1 MNINQLVFRNLK
13 KNLKN
18 YYLYV
23 FALVFSVALYFS
35 FVTLQYSPALDDV
48 KGSIKGGASI
58 KAASVL
64 LIAIVGIFLLYANSI
79 FIKRRGREIGLLQL
93 IGMTKQKIS
102 KLLNAENFILYVVS
116 MAIGIIAGFIGS
128 KLMLMVLFKV
138 TGVNAIANLH
148 FSGMAL
154 LQTLIVF
161 FVIYGLIML
170 RNRWFIN
177 RQTILSLFRTTSS
190 TEQRVKK
197 ISVFE
202 IIIGVLGI
210 AFISSGYY
218 ISSQL
223 FTGTYTSMLALLL
236 AMIYILAS
244 VIIGTFLF
252 YKGSVSFIANIVRKR
267 KNGYLAIHE
276 VLSLSSI
283 MFRLKSN
290 ALLLTIITTVSA
302 LAIGLLSLSYI
313 SYYSA
318 EKTAE
323 QQIPSHFV
331 MGSEKEAN
339 TFTRALSDKH
349 IAYDL
354 KQVKV
359 IRAKF
364 DAKKLMDM
372 DAELKNM
379 NNEPGILTLPVIS
392 EKNAPNIHVGNNEVI
407 LSGYSDL
414 LKKFMPIKSSGDV
427 KLLIKKP
434 LDLKVLDLKKDYL
447 ISYNFT
453 FGGLPVAVVSQDV
466 FEQLD
471 QQKDPKLQLDQQK
484 YLQFENSLYIA
495 VNIKDKKNLEKA
507 NNVFN
512 SLKLGENSMSQ
523 LASAQQQKQT
533 IGLMMFIVGFLGLSF
548 LVTSG
553 CILYFKQMNESEEE
567 QSSYTILRKLG
578 FTEKDLLKGIRL
590 KQLFNFGIPLVVGL
604 LHSYFAVQ
612 SGWFFFGGEL
622 WTPMLIVMSIY
633 TVLYSIFG
641 FLSVQYYKKVIKE
654 SL

>member
-1 MNINQLVFRNLK
+1 MNINQLIFRNLK

-35 FVTLQYSPALDDV
+35 FVTLQYSPALDGV

-79 FIKRRGREIGLLQL
+79 FIKRRGKEIGLLQL
-93 IGMTKQKIS
+93 IGMTKQKIAR
-102 KLLNAENFILYVVS
+102 LLNAENFILYVTAMV
-116 MAIGIIAGFIGS
+116 IGIIAGFIGS

-161 FVIYGLIML
+161 FIIYGLIML
-170 RNRWFIN
+170 RNRRFIKK
-177 RQTILSLFRTTSS
+177 QTILSLFRTTSS

-202 IIIGVLGI
+202 IIIGVFGI
-210 AFISSGYY
+210 VLISSGYY
-218 ISSQL
+218 ISSKL
-223 FTGTYTSMLALLL
+223 FTGSYTSMLELLL

-302 LAIGLLSLSYI
+302 LAIGLLALSYI

-323 QQIPSHFV
+323 QQIPAHFV
-331 MGSEKEAN
+331 MGSEKEAA

-349 IAYDL
+349 IAYDQ

-359 IRAKF
+359 IQAKF
-364 DAKKLMDM
+364 DAKKIMDS
-372 DAELKNM
+372 ELKNM
-379 NNEPGILTLPVIS
+379 KNDPGVLTLPVIS
-392 EKNAPNIHVGNNEVI
+392 EKNAPNIHVENNEVI

-414 LKKFMPIKSSGDV
+414 LKKFMPIQSSGDV
-427 KLLIKKP
+427 KLLIKEP
-434 LDLKVLDLKKDYL
+434 VDLKVMDMKKDYL

-453 FGGLPVAVVSQDV
+453 FGGLPVAVVSQHV

-471 QQKDPKLQLDQQK
+471 KQKDPKLQ
-484 YLQFENSLYIA
+484 FENSQYNA
-495 VNIKDKKNLEKA
+495 VDIKDDKNLEQA
-507 NNVFN
+507 NRVFT
-512 SLKLGENSMSQ
+512 SLKLSDKSMSQ

-533 IGLMMFIVGFLGLSF
+533 IGLMMFVVGFLGLSF

-590 KQLFNFGIPLVVGL
+590 KQLFNFGIPLIIGL

-612 SGWFFFGGEL
+612 SGWFLFGGEL

-633 TVLYSIFG
+633 TALYSVFG

>member
-1 MNINQLVFRNLK
+1 MNINQLIFRNLK

-48 KGSIKGGASI
+48 KGSIKGGAAI

-93 IGMTKQKIS
+93 IGMTKQKIA
-102 KLLNAENFILYVVS
+102 KLLNAENFILYVFS
-116 MAIGIIAGFIGS
+116 MGVGIIAGFIGS

-138 TGVNAIANLH
+138 TGVSAIANLH

-161 FVIYGLIML
+161 FIIYGLIML

-202 IIIGVLGI
+202 IIIGVFGI
-210 AFISSGYY
+210 VLISSGYY
-218 ISSQL
+218 ISSKL
-223 FTGTYTSMLALLL
+223 FTGSYTSMLELLL

-302 LAIGLLSLSYI
+302 LAIGLLALSYI

-323 QQIPSHFV
+323 QQIPAHFV
-331 MGSEKEAN
+331 MGSEKEAA

-349 IAYDL
+349 IAYDQ

-359 IRAKF
+359 IQAKF
-364 DAKKLMDM
+364 DAKKIMDS
-372 DAELKNM
+372 ELKNM
-379 NNEPGILTLPVIS
+379 NNDPGVLTLPVIS

-414 LKKFMPIKSSGDV
+414 LKKFMPIQSSGDV

-434 LDLKVLDLKKDYL
+434 VDLKVMDMKKDYL

-453 FGGLPVAVVSQDV
+453 FGGLPVAVVSQNV

-471 QQKDPKLQLDQQK
+471 KQKDPKLQL
-484 YLQFENSLYIA
+484 ENSQYNA
-495 VNIKDKKNLEKA
+495 VNIKDDKNLEQA
-507 NNVFN
+507 NRVFT
-512 SLKLGENSMSQ
+512 SLKLSDNSMSQ

-533 IGLMMFIVGFLGLSF
+533 IGLMMFVVGFLGLSF

-590 KQLFNFGIPLVVGL
+590 KQLFNFGIPLIIGL

-612 SGWFFFGGEL
+612 SGWFLFGGEL

-633 TVLYSIFG
+633 TTLYSVFG

>member
-1 MNINQLVFRNLK
+1 MNINQLILRNLK

-35 FVTLQYSPALDDV
+35 FVTLQYSPALDGV

-79 FIKRRGREIGLLQL
+79 FIKRRGKEIGLLQL
-93 IGMTKQKIS
+93 IGMTKQKIAR
-102 KLLNAENFILYVVS
+102 LLNAENFILYLAAMV
-116 MAIGIIAGFIGS
+116 IGIIAGFIGS

-161 FVIYGLIML
+161 FIIYGLIML
-170 RNRWFIN
+170 RNKRFIKK
-177 RQTILSLFRTTSS
+177 QTILSLFRTTSS

-202 IIIGVLGI
+202 IIIGVFGI
-210 AFISSGYY
+210 VLISSGYY
-218 ISSQL
+218 ISSKL
-223 FTGTYTSMLALLL
+223 FTGSYTSKLELLL

-302 LAIGLLSLSYI
+302 LAIGLLALSYI

-318 EKTAE
+318 EKTANHI
-323 QQIPSHFV
+323 IPAHFV
-331 MGSEKEAN
+331 MGSEKEAA

-349 IAYDL
+349 IAYDQ
-354 KQVKV
+354 KQFKV
-359 IRAKF
+359 IQADF
-364 DAKKLMDM
+364 DAKKIMDT
-372 DAELKNM
+372 ELKNM
-379 NNEPGILTLPVIS
+379 KNKPGVLTLPVIS
-392 EKNAPNIHVGNNEVI
+392 EKNAPNIHVENNEVI

-414 LKKFMPIKSSGDV
+414 LKKFMPIQSSGDV

-434 LDLKVLDLKKDYL
+434 LDLKVIDMKKDYL

-471 QQKDPKLQLDQQK
+471 KMKDPKLQL
-484 YLQFENSLYIA
+484 ENSQYIA
-495 VNIKDKKNLEKA
+495 VNIKDDKNLEQA
-507 NNVFN
+507 NSVFT
-512 SLKLGENSMSQ
+512 SLKLGDNSMSQ

-533 IGLMMFIVGFLGLSF
+533 IGLAMFVVGFLGLSF

-590 KQLFNFGIPLVVGL
+590 KQLFNFGIPLIIGL
-604 LHSYFAVQ
+604 LHSYFAIQ
-612 SGWFFFGGEL
+612 SGWFLFGGEL

-633 TVLYSIFG
+633 TVLYSVFG